1 MRERYRARGDATILE
16 LTMDTL
22 TAFHDL
28 GRANALEAL
37 AQVGGFRDLTDAV
50 ANHYQ
55 NLADTLTEMHAPP
68 PKPPPRVMASKR
80 CCASAV
86 GKLQPP
92 ASARVRRGKTSA
104 GCLQEDAE

>member
-1 MRERYRARGDATILE
+1 MDAREIPGARRNATILE

-68 PKPPPRVMASKR
+68 PKPPPRVMASMR
-80 CCASAV
+80 CCASAAWTPPHV

-92 ASARVRRGKTSA
+92 PRGGRTVGIA
-104 GCLQEDAE
+104 A

>member
-1 MRERYRARGDATILE
+1 MDAREIPGARRNATILE

-55 NLADTLTEMHAPP
+55 NLADTLTEMHATAAQTAAARDGF
-68 PKPPPRVMASKR
+68 K
-80 CCASAV
+80 AV
-86 GKLQPP
+86 LRECGMDP
-92 ASARVRRGKTSA
+92 AARW
-104 GCLQEDAE
+104 